1 MSSNSNIDKK
11 IDFEETRLQL
21 QEILSAID
29 KKEKEYTDLSTT
41 INNNTNTNLKL
52 KSKIQQLQTNRSIL
66 QKIYD
71 ETIIAINDID
81 SYGKLQQRS
90 ITFFKK
96 EYNTL
101 YTKVIDRKLLRF
113 NQSTKTNDKLLYL
126 KNKLESEFSND
137 ARNSDYQHEQNKF
150 FITLN
155 NIFFWM
161 YYIILAILCYYLFY
175 IQTDMKFN
183 IKILLII
190 LLIVFPLSYY
200 MYDVIM

>member
-1 MSSNSNIDKK
+1 MSSKSNIDKK

-21 QEILSAID
+21 EEILSAID
-29 KKEKEYTDLSTT
+29 KKEKEYIDLSTT
-41 INNNTNTNLKL
+41 INTNTNTNLKL
-52 KSKIQQLQTNRSIL
+52 KSKIQQLQTDKSIL
-66 QKIYD
+66 QKLYD

-96 EYNTL
+96 EYDTL

-113 NQSTKTNDKLLYL
+113 NQSTKTNDKLLHL

-137 ARNSDYQHEQNKF
+137 ARNSDYQHEQNKV

-155 NIFFWM
+155 NIFFWI
-161 YYIILAILCYYLFY
+161 YYSILAILCYYLFY
-175 IQTDMKFN
+175 IQIDMKFN

-190 LLIVFPLSYY
+190 LLTVFPFSYY

>member
-29 KKEKEYTDLSTT
+29 KKEKEYIDLSTT

-52 KSKIQQLQTNRSIL
+52 KSKIQQLQTTRSIL

-96 EYNTL
+96 EYDTL
-101 YTKVIDRKLLRF
+101 YKTVIDRKLLRF

-137 ARNSDYQHEQNKF
+137 ARNSHYQHEQNKV

-155 NIFFWM
+155 NIFFWI
-161 YYIILAILCYYLFY
+161 YYSILAILCYYLFY

-190 LLIVFPLSYY
+190 LLTVFPFSYY

>member
-29 KKEKEYTDLSTT
+29 KKEKEYIDLSTT

-52 KSKIQQLQTNRSIL
+52 KSKIQQLQTTRSIL